1 MEKVLKFIE
10 ENLDNDLT
18 LKKVAKYCNL
28 SCSRFRELFRKE
40 VKMSFSKYLLRLR
53 IKTAMNLLKETELEI
68 KQISSRVGYKD
79 VSNFCHHFKKVTG
92 VSPSLY
98 RKISKI
104 FIFKYFNHL
113 DAKIVKFTNSIVRYT
128 NKIVRFTNKK
138 FLTL

>member
-1 MEKVLKFIE
+1 MDLRVKKALKFIE
-10 ENLDNDLT
+10 ENLDKNLT
-18 LKKVAKYCNL
+18 LRKVAKYCNL
-28 SCSRFRELFRKE
+28 SYSRFRELFRKE
-40 VKMSFSKYLLRLR
+40 VKMSFSRYLIQLR
-53 IKTAMNLLKETELEI
+53 IKTATMLLRKTELEI

-113 DAKIVKFTNSIVRYT
+113 DAKIVKFTN
-128 NKIVRFTNKK
+128 KIVRFTNKK